1 VFAGTK
7 TGHLPTG
14 VQSKIEM
21 DDDLGP
27 GPTVSGR
34 PGVDQPKNPTI
45 DRMRRN
51 LTRLAS
57 GSILAQA
64 VVALSTPILT
74 RLFAP
79 EAFGVAALFTAAYG
93 LLIPL
98 VTLKYDQAVVMPKDH
113 DRARS
118 IGAMAMVI
126 ATVSSGIVGVGIL
139 AYLLPAPAQRPLSL
153 LLLPVALWL
162 GAAYTLMQQWSSRLA
177 NYTHYA
183 RSQVFSAV
191 VNVSICIGGA
201 LLFSAEPFFIVLGFT
216 VGMGVALAY
225 TVWGFEKWP
234 YDSRT
239 LQRRGLGRLI
249 KAYRNFPAL
258 VLPTALITVIGANG
272 IPFIL
277 ASHYSLEEVGVFA
290 VANRVM
296 VIPAAIVGGALA
308 EAVRSEFAAS
318 QRARERVTPVF
329 KKAFTPI
336 FLVAGVLF
344 AGIYVAA
351 PGALNL
357 VFGAKYAAS
366 GATAQA
372 LALAAFS
379 YFSCAPFAYVFAI
392 LHRPAM
398 GLLGQVLL
406 ALLPMGA
413 LMIFSRLAMPLNS
426 ALALYSLCTLTGGAI
441 MLTLVYTGCKTF
453 DAKGC

>member
-1 VFAGTK
+1 MRK
-7 TGHLPTG
+7 TYASMQSLAWEGGG
-14 VQSKIEM
+14 VNAI
-21 DDDLGP
+21 
-27 GPTVSGR
+27 GR
-34 PGVDQPKNPTI
+34 PPVDQLHNPTI

-64 VVALSTPILT
+64 VVALSTPVLT

-98 VTLKYDQAVVMPKDH
+98 VTLKYDQAVVMPKAH
-113 DRARS
+113 NRARS

-126 ATVSSGIVGVGIL
+126 ATVSSGIVAAGIL
-139 AYLLPAPAQRPLSL
+139 AYFLFRPEQRPLSL

-162 GAAYTLMQQWSSRLA
+162 GAAYTLMQQWSSRMA

-183 RSQVFSAV
+183 RSQVIGAV
-191 VNVSICIGGA
+191 VNVGICIGGA
-201 LLFSAEPFFIVLGFT
+201 LIFSAEPVFIVLGFT
-216 VGMGVALAY
+216 AGMGVALAC
-225 TVWGFEKWP
+225 TVRGFEKWP
-234 YDSRT
+234 YEART
-239 LQRRGLGRLI
+239 LHRRGLVRLI
-249 KAYRNFPAL
+249 KAYGNFPAL

-277 ASHYSLEEVGVFA
+277 ASQYSLEEVGVFA

-336 FLVAGVLF
+336 LLVAGVAF
-344 AGIYVAA
+344 GGIYVVA

-357 VFGAKYAAS
+357 VFGIKYAAS

-379 YFSCAPFAYVFAI
+379 YFICAPFAYVFAI
-392 LHRPAM
+392 LRRPAM

-413 LMIFSRLAMPLNS
+413 LMVFSRLAVPLNN
-426 ALALYSLCTLTGGAI
+426 ALSLYSLCTLTGAAI
-441 MLTLVYTGCKTF
+441 MVTLIYAECKAF
-453 DAKGC
+453 DARA